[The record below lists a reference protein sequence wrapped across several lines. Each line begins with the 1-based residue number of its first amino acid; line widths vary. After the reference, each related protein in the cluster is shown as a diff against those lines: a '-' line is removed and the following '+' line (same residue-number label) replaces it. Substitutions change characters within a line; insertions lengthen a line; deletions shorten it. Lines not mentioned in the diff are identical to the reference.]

1 MLIRRLT
8 LHQFRNYDAASL
20 EAGTGLIALAGE
32 NGAGKTNILEAISLL
47 APGRGLRRAPL
58 PEMLRQEGGQTNN
71 RGFAVNADLA
81 STPDGGAP
89 VNIGTGVEAANPT
102 RRIVKVNGAVQ
113 SANAL
118 GEWLA
123 LLWLTPAMDRIFVES
138 AGTRRRFLDRLV
150 LALHP
155 SHAAHATR
163 YEAAMRAR
171 TKLLAEA
178 TEGKAPDPQWLTA
191 LEAQMAVHGAA
202 IDAARIDLVDALGA
216 ALALLPD
223 APFAR
228 PLLALADPQAGD
240 KDKMRW
246 TEDRLRTALE
256 RGRGVDMRAGRA
268 LYGPHRS
275 DLIVI
280 HAAKNQPADRC
291 STGEQ
296 KALLLS
302 IVLAHGDL
310 VAGRRGMRPILL
322 MDELAAHLD
331 PIRRAALYDRL
342 ASTGGQVWMT
352 GTEMALF
359 ENAPAPIARFHVRE
373 GRIEPLL

>member
-8 LHQFRNYDAASL
+8 LHQFRNYDTASL
-20 EAGTGLIALAGE
+20 EVGAGLIALAGE

-58 PEMLRQEGGQTNN
+58 PEMLRQEGGETNN

-89 VNIGTGVEAANPT
+89 VNIGTGVEAAHPT

-228 PLLALADPQAGD
+228 PLLALADPQGGD

-246 TEDRLRTALE
+246 TEDRLRTAFE

-268 LYGPHRS
+268 LSGPHRS
-275 DLIVI
+275 DLIVT

-359 ENAPAPIARFHVRE
+359 DDAPAPVTRFHVRE

>member
-1 MLIRRLT
+1 MLISRLT
-8 LHQFRNYDAASL
+8 LHQFRNYEAASL
-20 EAGTGLIALAGE
+20 EAGAGLIALAGE

-58 PEMLRQEGGQTNN
+58 PEMVRQDVSPGQGHQD
-71 RGFAVNADLA
+71 GFAVNASL
-81 STPDGGAP
+81 SVTPNDDAP
-89 VNIGTGVEAANPT
+89 VNIGTGVDAASPT

-171 TKLLAEA
+171 TKLLGEAAE
-178 TEGKAPDPQWLTA
+178 GHAPDPQWLAA
-191 LEAQMAVHGAA
+191 LEAQMAVHGANV
-202 IDAARIDLVDALGA
+202 DAARHDLVEALGA

-228 PLLALADPQAGD
+228 PLLALGGPQEGV
-240 KDKMRW
+240 RW
-246 TEDRLRTALE
+246 SEDGLRAALE
-256 RGRGVDMRAGRA
+256 RGRGSDMRAGRA
-268 LYGPHRS
+268 LSGPHRS
-275 DLIVI
+275 DLIVT
-280 HAAKNQPADRC
+280 HAAKHQPADRC

-310 VAGRRGMRPILL
+310 VAARRGMRPILL

-331 PIRRAALYDRL
+331 PIRRAALYERL
-342 ASTGGQVWMT
+342 AASGGQVWMT

-359 ENAPAPIARFHVRE
+359 DNAPAPITRFQVQG
-373 GRIEPLL
+373 GRAERL

>member
-8 LHQFRNYDAASL
+8 LHQFRNYDTASL
-20 EAGTGLIALAGE
+20 EAGAGLIALAGE
-32 NGAGKTNILEAISLL
+32 NGAGKTNILEAISLF

-58 PEMLRQEGGQTNN
+58 PEMLRQAGGEANN

-81 STPDGGAP
+81 STPDGGTP
-89 VNIGTGVEAANPT
+89 VNIGTGVEDAHPT

-171 TKLLAEA
+171 TKLLVEA

-246 TEDRLRTALE
+246 TEDRLRTAFE

-268 LYGPHRS
+268 LSGPHRS

-280 HAAKNQPADRC
+280 HAAKGQPADRC

-342 ASTGGQVWMT
+342 ANTGGQVWMT

-359 ENAPAPIARFHVRE
+359 DDAPAPVTRFHVRE
-373 GRIEPLL
+373 GRIEPL